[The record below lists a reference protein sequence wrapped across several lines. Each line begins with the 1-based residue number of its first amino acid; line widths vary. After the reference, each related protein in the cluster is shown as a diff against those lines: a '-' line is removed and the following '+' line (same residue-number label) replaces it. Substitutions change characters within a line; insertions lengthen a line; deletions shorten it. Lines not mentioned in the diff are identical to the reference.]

1 MRQFWK
7 YTLASLTGTF
17 LFVVLFGVLAAIGAV
32 GLMGLIAANLA
43 KDSTPLVEK
52 NSMLVY
58 DLSTTIPDAEVIPSP
73 TEVLLSGVPN
83 QLTLREAII
92 ALEKAAK
99 DDRIAGLYLK
109 GSTEMGAGLAAQME
123 LRKAIQRF
131 KESGKPVIAYDISW
145 TEREYLLA
153 SQADS
158 LYMNPFGDIE
168 MNGLFAEMM
177 YQAEALKKLG
187 VGVQVTRVGKY
198 KSAVEPLIR
207 NEMSPEEKEQTQ
219 RLLGDLWQTLIQDS
233 AQPRSLQPQ
242 TLQTIANN
250 QGFLFGQEAKT
261 QKLVDQI
268 AYEDEVI
275 TFLRTKTG
283 QNKDGETSKDD
294 KDEDSVRQ
302 ISLARYAETTE
313 DDLASRSSKN
323 QIAVVYAEGPIVDGD
338 GDSGLSSSQVIAG
351 NRVARQLR
359 ELRKDDEVK
368 AVVLRVNSP
377 GGSATAS
384 EIILREVRLLRESGK
399 PVVVSMG
406 NVAASGGYWIS
417 SLADKIVAEPTTITG
432 SIGVFSLFVN
442 LQQLGDKVGINWDG
456 VKTSELAD
464 IYSSTRPKNPK
475 ELAILQKAV
484 DQIYGEFLKR
494 VAEGRKLPPAKVA
507 EIAQGRVWSGKAAKD
522 LGLVDELGG
531 LDRAIEV
538 AADLAKL
545 GDDWKLKE
553 YPEGDEWER
562 FFTRFFESEQ
572 TQAQDPLTAQIEN
585 VKQDFELL
593 KTLND
598 PRGVYAL
605 IPYRI

>member
-1 MRQFWK
+1 
-7 YTLASLTGTF
+7 
-17 LFVVLFGVLAAIGAV
+17 
-32 GLMGLIAANLA
+32 
-43 KDSTPLVEK
+43 
-52 NSMLVY
+52 
-58 DLSTTIPDAEVIPSP
+58 
-73 TEVLLSGVPN
+73 
-83 QLTLREAII
+83 
-92 ALEKAAK
+92 
-99 DDRIAGLYLK
+99 
-109 GSTEMGAGLAAQME
+109 
-123 LRKAIQRF
+123 
-131 KESGKPVIAYDISW
+131 
-145 TEREYLLA
+145 
-153 SQADS
+153 
-158 LYMNPFGDIE
+158 
-168 MNGLFAEMM
+168 MNGLFAEMI

-207 NEMSPEEKEQTQ
+207 NEMSSEEKEQTQ
-219 RLLGDLWQTLIQDS
+219 RLLGDLWQTLIQTS
-233 AQPRSLQPQ
+233 AKPRSLQPQ
-242 TLQTIANN
+242 ALQAIANN

-261 QKLVDQI
+261 RKLVDQI

-275 TFLRTKTG
+275 TALRAKTG
-283 QNKDGETSKDD
+283 QSKDD
-294 KDEDSVRQ
+294 EESKDDDGDSVRQ

-313 DDLASRSSKN
+313 DNLTTRSSEN
-323 QIAVVYAEGPIVDGD
+323 EIAIVYAEGPIVDGD
-338 GDSGLSSSQVIAG
+338 GEGGLGSSQVIAG

-359 ELRKDDEVK
+359 ELRKDDDVK

-406 NVAASGGYWIS
+406 NVAASGGYWIA

-484 DQIYGEFLKR
+484 DQIYSEFLKR
-494 VAEGRKLPPAKVA
+494 VAEGRKLPATKVA
-507 EIAQGRVWSGKAAKD
+507 EIAQGRVWSGKAAKE

-572 TQAQDPLTAQIEN
+572 TQAQDPLTAQLEN
-585 VKQDFELL
+585 VKRDFALL
-593 KTLND
+593 RTLND

-605 IPYRI
+605 MPYRIDLN